1 MAIEHLKKGKL
12 YQIIFYK
19 DMTWSRSF
27 DIYLEPGLAAQVN
40 SESSQT
46 SKTERFTE
54 AFNGLTG
61 F

>member
-1 MAIEHLKKGKL
+1 
-12 YQIIFYK
+12 
-19 DMTWSRSF
+19 MTWSRSF
-27 DIYLEPGLAAQVN
+27 DIYLEPGLAAQVY